1 MNEEQRLRQ
10 LARIARREEP
20 PHVDV
25 ARRVM
30 ARLRRREAEAAPSV
44 RPLAWVAAGSAAV
57 AIPLAVAAVNI
68 WLHLANP
75 ILGLFLEQSGGLL

>member
-20 PHVDV
+20 PHMEV
-25 ARRVM
+25 ASRVM
-30 ARLRRREAEAAPSV
+30 ARLCRREAEAAPSI
-44 RPLAWVAAGSAAV
+44 RPLAWIAACSAAV
-57 AIPLAVAAVNI
+57 AVPLAIAALQA

-75 ILGLFLEQSGGLL
+75 LLGVFLEPGGGLL